1 MQLNFTTNKTYTSKY
16 YEQPFCSDKF
26 PTSLESHRLFYCQ
39 AMMGEVEKNKN
50 NQMLIEIETPQSLN
64 SQYIS
69 SILNNFYGWCSD
81 SWLSGSWC
89 DAIDLTPNLFVNQG
103 LFEGGV
109 KQTLES
115 QIGFVRKK
123 LTSNQI
129 NFNIQTDRN
138 RNLQYNTKILADRN
152 RNLQYNANIQT
163 DEQLNTQYNANILTD
178 AQLNTQYNANILTN
192 RDRNLQYNANIQT
205 DRNRNL
211 QYNTNIQT
219 GRNRNLQ
226 YNTNIQTDEQLNT
239 QYNANILTN
248 RDRKLQYNSNI
259 LTEHLFYIQINSFRN
274 FDVNSQFVCSIL
286 HSYNL
291 NVQYIS
297 NKMSDAICQFAATI
311 QTDDK
316 KYSQY
321 SGAIKTAHLFNSQ
334 TLNAIHTPTATYWCS
349 QSWCSDMWFG
359 DSYYID
365 ERFKLFQYN
374 ANIST
379 EHEAKNQINLYR
391 LNNNRQQSVFTVET
405 GLDYCSQVIPF
416 RIYKKQNQVSFSI
429 LSLPEHSI
437 NLQYGLESRYFLNSQ
452 YVVGINTDNIYK
464 TQYYYSSPYV
474 IFGNTNGWSGT
485 DWPSRVWSYTYIL
498 GRNVL
503 SQYVGSIS
511 KESTIKNQALSEIHN
526 PFELANQYNLNFENV
541 EFFGF
546 QYLKIIGYV
555 RRNIDMK
562 RNQYVLSF
570 EKQLPSQLKRRP
582 F

>member
-129 NFNIQTDRN
+129 NF
-138 RNLQYNTKILADRN
+138 
-152 RNLQYNANIQT
+152 
-163 DEQLNTQYNANILTD
+163 
-178 AQLNTQYNANILTN
+178 
-192 RDRNLQYNANIQT
+192 NIQT